1 MYKKI
6 AEYHYTGS
14 KVLLHDTVP
23 FRCRFCGQE
32 KEATAFKKT
41 AHAVSEGLGNK
52 CIITSY
58 ECDECN
64 EQFANY
70 EENEITRLFK
80 FYKTLRGLKGK
91 NGIIKEHGGNFSYTE
106 NGTFS
111 AEIDMNKKKFD
122 VSIGF
127 APNGTVAPI
136 FSKQQTIN
144 FKLVYQALV
153 KFALSVVPESISAE
167 LKDGY
172 KYLHEKRDFP
182 SYTGTMLL
190 FHEYIKNPGIAIY
203 QRVLDAELPKYFA
216 SIDIY
221 QMRYIIPLEF
231 QKPTRS
237 TPAELIGNLDIPSE
251 TTLHFC
257 EFDYSDEHRTIIQK
271 EQPYSK
277 LC

>member
-6 AEYHYTGS
+6 VQYHYNEKTTLRDS
-14 KVLLHDTVP
+14 VQYH
-23 FRCRFCGQE
+23 CRFCGQA
-32 KEATAFKKT
+32 KNAKHFKKV

-52 CIITSY
+52 RIITSY

-111 AEIDMNKKKFD
+111 AQIDMSKKKFD
-122 VSIGF
+122 ISLGI

-136 FSKQQTIN
+136 FSKQQVIN

-153 KFALSVVPESISAE
+153 KYALSVVPESISIE
-167 LKDGY
+167 LEAGY
-172 KYLHEKRDFP
+172 KFLHEKKDFP
-182 SYTGTMLL
+182 SYTGTVLL

-203 QRVLDAELPKYFA
+203 QRTLDAELPKYFA
-216 SIDIY
+216 SIDVY
-221 QMRYIIPLEF
+221 QVRYIIPLDF
-231 QKPTRS
+231 QRPTLS
-237 TPAELIGNLDIPSE
+237 LPVELIGNLDIPLE
-251 TTLHFC
+251 TPFDFC
-257 EFDYSDEHRTIIQK
+257 KFYYSDEHRAIIQK

-277 LC
+277 LW